1 MEVKI
6 TSLLAVFLTASF
18 LLCFPGRTYFR
29 YMVLY
34 GEIMNAVVTE
44 VAPQS
49 VKKETGLTLLFFF
62 FFP

>member
-18 LLCFPGRTYFR
+18 LLRSPGITYFR

-44 VAPQS
+44 VAQS
-49 VKKETGLTLLFFF
+49 VKKETGLTPFFF
-62 FFP
+62 S

>member
-1 MEVKI
+1 MKI

-44 VAPQS
+44 VAQS
-49 VKKETGLTLLFFF
+49 VKKETGLTPFFF
-62 FFP
+62 S